1 MLTTRRLNPSRGQSD
16 ITQRDH
22 DWRRTFKYDG
32 DFLFFLNRI
41 QLELELPELIASHP
55 RHRFVSS
62 QDGHIDSSQVAPRAH
77 ATLRLPHEINAS
89 RSAVQAHIDQEI
101 PRGIHHL
108 AWRRLGRSD
117 PGWYGFEKTVENQT
131 RHRCRAG
138 TPPAGLQKTVIPPYR
153 TKSLVRWAVQ
163 SLLGSEIR
171 EVAPHAGYYRTLLT
185 TFVEMSLHLRSRRG
199 VFEPANKIDPIHK
212 CEMIHIPYP
221 TAKAPRLVSLATDQS
236 DGRSTPPRLIRS
248 RRPQENT
255 SESKFF
261 YPLQAE
267 TFPTSRNGAQ
277 K

>member
-16 ITQRDH
+16 ITQRDY

-41 QLELELPELIASHP
+41 QLELELSELIASHP

-62 QDGHIDSSQVAPRAH
+62 QDGHIDSSQVAPSAN

-89 RSAVQAHIDQEI
+89 RSAVQAHINQEI

-138 TPPAGLQKTVIPPYR
+138 PPPTGLQKTVIPPHR

-171 EVAPHAGYYRTLLT
+171 EVAPHAGHYRTLLT
-185 TFVEMSLHLRSRRG
+185 TFVQMSLHLRRRLRI
-199 VFEPANKIDPIHK
+199 FEPANKIDPIHK
-212 CEMIHIPYP
+212 CEMIHIPYLAAERP
-221 TAKAPRLVSLATDQS
+221 DWPVSRQASLTGARLPS
-236 DGRSTPPRLIRS
+236 RLIRS
-248 RRPQENT
+248 RRPQKNT
-255 SESKFF
+255 NKSKFF
-261 YPLQAE
+261 YLLQAE